1 MPQGRYQLS
10 RGDPSG
16 SLVFAAGTVVPSAG
30 QPLSSATLGGA
41 WKVACWGTAGVNPAW
56 HLVTCFSAET
66 ASRPRAPPLPS
77 SAVKVAR
84 RPASPVQNA
93 PTTVEVSIVMPCLN
107 EVETLAACIA
117 EAREAIAKGGY
128 TAEIIV
134 ADNGSTDGSQLL
146 ARELGATV
154 VDVQRKG
161 YGSALIGGIDAAQGR
176 FVVMGDADASYDFAA
191 IAPLIARLRE
201 GYDLVVGNRFL
212 GGIEPGA
219 MPWSHRWLG
228 NPVLSS
234 INKMFFHAPVG
245 DTHCGLRAFTKD
257 AYEKMRLRA
266 TGMEFASEM
275 VIKAS
280 LNGMRITEVPVV
292 LRPDGRSRPPHLRT
306 WRDGWRHLRFMLLFS
321 PRWLFLYPGLAL
333 LIAGVLV
340 GTVLETGSKKIGPVT
355 FDIHTLLLAGFAC
368 LIGYQLVVFA
378 VFTKVFAMQQ
388 GFHPPNPSYRAM
400 FRYVKLETGLAIGGV
415 MLLLGVA
422 GTVAAVSSWGAVGF
436 GDLDPRVTMREVI
449 PAAVL
454 LTLGVQTIFASFFLS
469 ILGIDSEPD
478 SR

>member
-1 MPQGRYQLS
+1 
-10 RGDPSG
+10 
-16 SLVFAAGTVVPSAG
+16 
-30 QPLSSATLGGA
+30 
-41 WKVACWGTAGVNPAW
+41 
-56 HLVTCFSAET
+56 
-66 ASRPRAPPLPS
+66 
-77 SAVKVAR
+77 
-84 RPASPVQNA
+84 
-93 PTTVEVSIVMPCLN
+93 MPCLN

-117 EAREAIAKGGY
+117 EARQAIVRGGY
-128 TAEIIV
+128 SAEIIV
-134 ADNGSTDGSQLL
+134 ADNGSTDGSQLV
-146 ARELGATV
+146 ARELGARV

-191 IAPLIARLRE
+191 IAPLIAKLRD

-245 DTHCGLRAFTKD
+245 DTHCGLRAFTKG
-257 AYEKMRLRA
+257 AYDKMRLRA

-280 LNGMRITEVPVV
+280 LKGMRITEVPVV

-333 LIAGVLV
+333 FGLGFVV
-340 GTVLETGSKKIGPVT
+340 GAVLETGPKTIGPVG
-355 FDIHTLLLAGFAC
+355 FDIHTLLLAGFCC
-368 LIGYQLVVFA
+368 LIGYQLIVFA
-378 VFTKVFAMQQ
+378 VFTKVFAMREA
-388 GFHPPNPSYRAM
+388 FHPPNRTYTAM
-400 FRYVKLETGLAIGGV
+400 FRYVQLETGLALGALMFIIG
-415 MLLLGVA
+415 LAATIVA
-422 GTVAAVSSWGAVGF
+422 VATWQSVGF
-436 GDLDPRVTMREVI
+436 GALDPRTTMREII

-454 LTLGVQTIFASFFLS
+454 VTLGVQTIFASFFLS
-469 ILGIDSEPD
+469 ILGIDSETDP
-478 SR
+478 R